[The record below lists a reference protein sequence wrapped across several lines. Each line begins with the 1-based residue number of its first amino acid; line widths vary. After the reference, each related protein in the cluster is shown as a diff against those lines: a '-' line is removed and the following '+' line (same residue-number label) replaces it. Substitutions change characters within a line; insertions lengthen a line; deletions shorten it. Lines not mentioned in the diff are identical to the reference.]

1 MIALIIG
8 LLPREKCISTVN
20 SAQVGPK
27 RRTVCGHT
35 RPAHKLRAVSEQ
47 LDARPAP
54 PSARQPAGA
63 QVPSVGIVGAG
74 QLARMTCP
82 AAAELGIGLRVL
94 AAAPSESAAQVWPD
108 VRLGDYRSLDDLRG
122 FAASCDVLT
131 FDHEHVPGPHLAA
144 LEQAG
149 FVIRPGQAALR
160 YTQDKLAMRERLT
173 TLGIRCPRYAPVS
186 DLAGIERFTEASG
199 WPVVLK
205 AVSGGYD
212 GKGVW
217 VCASRGEAAE
227 VAGHGLRLL
236 AEEYVAFDRELAAL
250 VARSPHRQ
258 GAAYPVV
265 QTVQQQG
272 ICREVLAPA
281 PGLAP
286 ECAEEAQSLA
296 LRIASELDVT
306 GLLAVELFDTQDG
319 LLVNE
324 LAMRPH
330 NCGHWTI
337 EGATTSQFEQHL
349 RAVLDLPLGAPG
361 MLAPQAVMANV
372 LGGTDPGVYDRYV
385 HVMAADPGI
394 KVHLYGKAVRPG
406 RKIGHVTVLGDDVSG
421 LRDRARRA
429 ASFLRWGTEDGE

>member
-1 MIALIIG
+1 MG
-8 LLPREKCISTVN
+8 TKYHTM
-20 SAQVGPK
+20 
-27 RRTVCGHT
+27 CGHT
-35 RPAHKLRAVSEQ
+35 RAARKLRAVSEQ

-54 PSARQPAGA
+54 SPARPPAVA
-63 QVPSVGIVGAG
+63 AVPSVGIVGAG

-82 AAAELGIGLRVL
+82 AAAGLGIGLRVL
-94 AAAPSESAAQVWPD
+94 AAAPGESAAQVWPHI
-108 VRLGDYRSLDDLRG
+108 RLGDYRSLDDLRD
-122 FAASCDVLT
+122 FAATCDVLT

-160 YTQDKLAMRERLT
+160 YTQDKLAMREQLT
-173 TLGIRCPRYAPVS
+173 ALGIRCPRYAPVS
-186 DLAGIERFTEASG
+186 DLAGIERFAEASG

-217 VCASRGEAAE
+217 VCASRAEAAE
-227 VAGHGLRLL
+227 VAGLGLQLL

-265 QTVQQQG
+265 QTVQQEG

-286 ECAEEAQSLA
+286 DRAEEAHSLA

-306 GLLAVELFDTQDG
+306 GLLAVELFDTPRG

-349 RAVLDLPLGAPG
+349 RAVLDLPLGAPS
-361 MLAPQAVMANV
+361 MLAPHAVMANV
-372 LGGTDPGVYDRYV
+372 LGGTDPDVYDRYT

-406 RKIGHVTVLGDDVSG
+406 RKIGHVTVLGDDVAG